1 MKIKINKKYIASIL
15 ADLLI
20 VGLCSLLGAS
30 MYYNYV
36 LQEQI
41 EERDKIIHKLSTN
54 SDILREKILNKYFD
68 IEYDSI
74 SSVEI
79 FTLKDNYIS
88 ANNHNQIVKNI
99 TSADSIEYT
108 HLIKDY
114 NLLVDKYNN
123 MQKMYENNED
133 TLITEYNTLITQY
146 NILFEKNKKIANEI
160 DSIYSITK
168 SQESALKLIEKNFSI
183 RYTSNISGNKIK
195 VSLLSEKADSAF
207 LLLPYFR
214 DRLQYDSLKKCWII
228 ETKRPF
234 WKK

>member
-1 MKIKINKKYIASIL
+1 MKIKINKKNIASIL

-20 VGLCSLLGAS
+20 IGLCSLLGTS

-54 SDILREKILNKYFD
+54 SDILREKILNKYFN

-79 FTLKDNYIS
+79 FTLKDNYMS

-123 MQKMYENNED
+123 MQKVYEINAD
-133 TLITEYNTLITQY
+133 TLITEYNTLISQY
-146 NILFEKNKKIANEI
+146 NILVEKNKKLVNEL

-168 SQESALKLIEKNFSI
+168 TQESALKLIEKNFSI
-183 RYTSNISGNKIK
+183 RYTSNISGNQIK

-207 LLLPYFR
+207 LLFPYFK
-214 DRLQYDSLKKCWII
+214 DRLQYDSLKKSWNI
-228 ETKRPF
+228 EVKRPF
-234 WKK
+234 WK

>member
-79 FTLKDNYIS
+79 FTLKDNYMS

-99 TSADSIEYT
+99 TSADSMEYT
-108 HLIKDY
+108 HLIRDY
-114 NLLVDKYNN
+114 NLLADKYNN
-123 MQKMYENNED
+123 MQKVYENNED
-133 TLITEYNTLITQY
+133 TLITEYNTLISQY
-146 NILFEKNKKIANEI
+146 NILVEKNKKMANEI

-168 SQESALKLIEKNFSI
+168 SQESVLKLIEKNFGI

-214 DRLQYDSLKKCWII
+214 DRLQYDPLKKCWII